1 MNEISK
7 APRAV
12 RIWLWVGLVMVFLQI
27 AIGGV
32 TRLTGSGLS
41 ITRWEIVIGTFPPM
55 SAAAWD
61 AAFDLYKATPQYEKI
76 NQGMSMSEFKF
87 IYFWEYFHRL
97 WARLMGFVF
106 IIPFFWFWRRGMLS
120 PTIRRRL
127 LILVSLAAL
136 EGFFGWIMVAS
147 GLRDRPWVNAYNLT
161 LHLTM
166 GVFIFS
172 WLLWTIFIAHRPVS
186 ASSAERPQMRFSWGV
201 VTLIFVQIALG
212 AMMSGSKAGLFFP
225 TWPDMSGVYFPG
237 ILLDAGNWQWI
248 HFFDYDKNPFMPALI
263 QFLHRNVAYILT
275 GLTIWWIW
283 RTRGLNSAAVD
294 YALFGAL
301 VLQVLLGIVT
311 VLHCRSE
318 IPVFWGSAHQIGAI
332 LLLSIALYKTYALGM
347 FFSLFL
353 RR

>member
-1 MNEISK
+1 M
-7 APRAV
+7 
-12 RIWLWVGLVMVFLQI
+12 
-27 AIGGV
+27 
-32 TRLTGSGLS
+32 
-41 ITRWEIVIGTFPPM
+41 
-55 SAAAWD
+55 
-61 AAFDLYKATPQYEKI
+61 
-76 NQGMSMSEFKF
+76 
-87 IYFWEYFHRL
+87 
-97 WARLMGFVF
+97 
-106 IIPFFWFWRRGMLS
+106 
-120 PTIRRRL
+120 
-127 LILVSLAAL
+127 
-136 EGFFGWIMVAS
+136 
-147 GLRDRPWVNAYNLT
+147 
-161 LHLTM
+161 
-166 GVFIFS
+166 
-172 WLLWTIFIAHRPVS
+172 
-186 ASSAERPQMRFSWGV
+186 
-201 VTLIFVQIALG
+201 TLIFVQIALG

>member
-1 MNEISK
+1 MNEIIK

-41 ITRWEIVIGTFPPM
+41 ITRWEIVTGTLPPLN
-55 SAAAWD
+55 AAAWD

-106 IIPFFWFWRRGMLS
+106 IIPFLWFWRRGMLS
-120 PTIRRRL
+120 PVVRRRL

-172 WLLWTIFIAHRPVS
+172 WLLWTIFIAYRPV
-186 ASSAERPQMRFSWGV
+186 AEPLAERAKMRFSWGIV
-201 VTLIFVQIALG
+201 ALIFLQIALG

-225 TWPDMSGVYFPG
+225 TWPDMHGAYIPG

-263 QFLHRNVAYILT
+263 QFMHRNVAYILT
-275 GLTIWWIW
+275 GLVIWWIW
-283 RTRGLNSAAVD
+283 RTKGLNAVAID
-294 YALFGAL
+294 YALLGAL
-301 VLQVLLGIVT
+301 VLQVLLGIIT
-311 VLHCRSE
+311 LLHCRSE

-332 LLLSIALYKTYALGM
+332 LLLSVALYKTYALSR